1 MIVDTKFIAPIRAL
15 VDMLVTSHFDQ
26 LERDGRS
33 GRLSSHELKEALQGY
48 GRTLIALP
56 DEAFRLA
63 EVYPI
68 KGQNATW
75 AVDVPLWTAEEGRSD
90 LTLSLTVSD
99 SQDGVRLEID
109 DLHTL

>member
-1 MIVDTKFIAPIRAL
+1 
-15 VDMLVTSHFDQ
+15 MLVKGNFDQ

-48 GRTLIALP
+48 GRTIIALP
-56 DEAFRLA
+56 DEAFHLVD
-63 EVYPI
+63 VYPV

-75 AVDVPLWTAEEGRSD
+75 AVDVPLWTAEEGQSD
-90 LTLSLTVSD
+90 MTLSLTVFD
-99 SQDGVRLEID
+99 SQHGVQLEID

>member
-1 MIVDTKFIAPIRAL
+1 MTVDSKFIAPIRTL
-15 VDMLVTSHFDQ
+15 VEMLVKGNFDQ

-56 DEAFRLA
+56 DEAFRLV
-63 EVYPI
+63 EVYPV

-99 SQDGVRLEID
+99 NQNGVRLEID

>member
-1 MIVDTKFIAPIRAL
+1 MTVEIKFIDPIRSVVDTL
-15 VDMLVTSHFDQ
+15 VKGHFDQ
-26 LERDGRS
+26 LEHDGRS
-33 GRLSSHELKEALQGY
+33 GRLSSHELQAALHAY
-48 GRTLIALP
+48 GRTLIPLP

-63 EVYPI
+63 EVSPI
-68 KGQNATW
+68 TGQTATW

-99 SQDGVRLEID
+99 SQHGVHVEID

>member
-1 MIVDTKFIAPIRAL
+1 MHCTSAKSSDDAHTLTPLWSHSTALIAL
-15 VDMLVTSHFDQ
+15 GTS
-26 LERDGRS
+26 G
-33 GRLSSHELKEALQGY
+33 EALQGY

-56 DEAFRLA
+56 DEAFRLV
-63 EVYPI
+63 EVYPV

-99 SQDGVRLEID
+99 NQNGVRLEID